1 MASRNDIRKAILAVT
16 GAPSSGVFADV
27 ERIVDAVAA
36 LDEPKVTRRIVE
48 AQETR

>member
-1 MASRNDIRKAILAVT
+1 MATREQLKAAILAVT
-16 GAPSSGVFADV
+16 GAPSSGVLADV
-27 ERIVDAVAA
+27 DRIVDAVLE

>member
-1 MASRNDIRKAILAVT
+1 MASRDDIRNAILRVT

-27 ERIVDAVAA
+27 ERIVEAVAA

-48 AQETR
+48 ADETR